1 MDWLSASISGHATWS
16 SVTEEVEADVLVFV
30 SSGNEDESVFTSVD
44 DSDSVGIVED
54 DDIDVALFTAYQS

>member
-1 MDWLSASISGHATWS
+1 MGVISLLTIPPN
-16 SVTEEVEADVLVFV
+16 VMEVDVLVFV